1 MKHLLYSVV
10 AIAALTICAPVRAQ
24 PAMSTTPPAAY
35 SGPSP
40 RGETSA
46 ERAAPAHQA
55 HHPHHMAVHPGRG
68 PRPEVHA
75 ADQLNRQELSRLDR
89 ISPTPVNRMPAGGRV
104 ISGGTSR

>member
-40 RGETSA
+40 RGETPA
-46 ERAAPAHQA
+46 ERAAPAHHA
-55 HHPHHMAVHPGRG
+55 YHPHHVAAHRGRNA
-68 PRPEVHA
+68 RPAEHA
-75 ADQLNRQELSRLDR
+75 ADQLKPAELSRLER
-89 ISPTPVNRMPAGGRV
+89 ISPTSVNRMPAGGRA